1 MTLWYRPGTTFSSL
15 KFNAMKTS
23 VNEISIRYNGKF
35 KIEQAPKIK
44 SSICAF
50 EIFNSGWD
58 QNYIGVQ
65 EQFKVMLLNNSNR
78 VKGILTLSSGGI
90 TATLVDIRILY
101 AVVLKS
107 LTTGIILA
115 HNHPSGTLQPS
126 NADKQLTEKVRK
138 AGEIL
143 DIKLLDHLILTPNSQ
158 YFSFADEGL
167 L

>member
-1 MTLWYRPGTTFSSL
+1 
-15 KFNAMKTS
+15 MKTS

-35 KIEQAPKIK
+35 KIGQAPKI
-44 SSICAF
+44 SSSNCAF
-50 EIFNSGWD
+50 EIFNSSWD
-58 QNYIGVQ
+58 QNSIGVQ

-107 LTTGIILA
+107 LSTAIILA

-126 NADKQLTEKVRK
+126 NADKQLTQKVRK
-138 AGEIL
+138 AGELL

-158 YFSFADEGL
+158 YLSFADEGL